1 MGEGLEEKQ
10 STLILRRVAPAYAV
24 QKPDKATS
32 VAASAP
38 ESASLPPPPLRQLR
52 PRNCLGVVDASTNE
66 EKSDAPPALPLFRD
80 REQDVSLKEVF
91 DASLAEYERLRLEQ
105 DRSPL
110 TDVEHRMLQSMVTSS
125 HGYVC
130 PLDKMSAFDSL
141 DMSAGNGG
149 ERALTDGYLTLLNKL
164 FERVHSR
171 AARGRIKFELLL
183 QHPVGVIEQLHLP
196 ARLLAASSGTEL
208 ETSPPGTTSGAWNSL
223 ETGGAATAA
232 ASSNA
237 AVPVVIPSSPS
248 APYAL
253 VLVPL
258 QRVAVACRFVV
269 STASVGILQ
278 NSLRFDDELTQRHA
292 HLLQQPPERPHTY
305 TTSLKRS
312 TLLDLGHIA
321 GANRSASSSGAAA
334 AGASP
339 AASASPPAPLVRD
352 LQAAMLFHPPL
363 SPRTVEAVER
373 LGMGVENKIICEW
386 LPGSRFWPSY
396 VHQLRSVN
404 YPHARFYVPGG
415 IFRRVDI
422 DILVAHLP
430 PPWAQELE
438 SMSEVQVQQLV
449 LDVLTDMFSTEL
461 NGGPV
466 RPKSSERYASMEDVD
481 TNAEPASAGIALDQF
496 SDEDDEQF
504 HARQEEHS
512 RQLKARK
519 ELRRTCKR
527 QDAEARRDEAWRRK
541 PVVAPHSI
549 TVTRWSDIG
558 CLSPG

>member
-1 MGEGLEEKQ
+1 
-10 STLILRRVAPAYAV
+10 
-24 QKPDKATS
+24 
-32 VAASAP
+32 
-38 ESASLPPPPLRQLR
+38 
-52 PRNCLGVVDASTNE
+52 VVDANE
-66 EKSDAPPALPLFRD
+66 AKLNVPPALPLFRD

-91 DASLAEYERLRLEQ
+91 DASLAEYERLRQEQ
-105 DRSPL
+105 DCSPL
-110 TDVEHRMLQSMVTSS
+110 TEVEHRMLQSMVTSS

-149 ERALTDGYLTLLNKL
+149 ERALTDGYSTLMNKL
-164 FERVHSR
+164 FERVQSR
-171 AARGRIKFELLL
+171 AARGRIEFELLL

-196 ARLLAASSGTEL
+196 ARLLAASSGAEL
-208 ETSPPGTTSGAWNSL
+208 EPSPPNTSSEVRDCS
-223 ETGGAATAA
+223 ETGDAAAAA

-237 AVPVVIPSSPS
+237 EVPAAFLSSSP
-248 APYAL
+248 APYGL

-278 NSLRFDDELTQRHA
+278 NSLRFDDELAQRHG
-292 HLLQQPPERPHTY
+292 HLLQHPPERPHAY
-305 TTSLKRS
+305 TTNLKGS
-312 TLLDLGHIA
+312 TSPNLGHTV
-321 GANRSASSSGAAA
+321 GVNRSASSSRAAA
-334 AGASP
+334 TSASP
-339 AASASPPAPLVRD
+339 ASSAPLPVPLVRD

-363 SPRTVEAVER
+363 SLRTVEAVER
-373 LGMGVENKIICEW
+373 LGMGLENKIICEW
-386 LPGSRFWPSY
+386 LPGFRFWPSY

-404 YPHARFYVPGG
+404 YPHVRFYVPGG
-415 IFRRVDI
+415 IFRRADI

-430 PPWAQELE
+430 PPWAHELE
-438 SMSEVQVQQLV
+438 SMSETQVQLLV
-449 LDVLTDMFSTEL
+449 LDVLSDMFSTEL

-466 RPKSSERYASMEDVD
+466 RPKSNERYASMEDVD
-481 TNAEPASAGIALDQF
+481 TNAEPASAGIALEQF

-519 ELRRTCKR
+519 ELRRTGKR